1 MATKTFSGRAE
12 EDMLAFAD
20 ALVRKSYGVSFGQYC
35 ATTLLESV
43 WRTGAL
49 PQQGDGREQ
58 ARKREAAAFIK
69 GFSARAIHPEVG
81 KLSDDQLRD
90 LIASRYE

>member
-12 EDMLAFAD
+12 EELLAFAD
-20 ALVRKSYGVSFGQYC
+20 ALVRKSYGMSFGQYC

-43 WRTGAL
+43 WRTGSL
-49 PQQGDGREQ
+49 PWQGGSDGSS
-58 ARKREAAAFIK
+58 RKKEAAAFIK

-81 KLSDDQLRD
+81 ALSDGQVRD
-90 LIASRYE
+90 LIASCYE